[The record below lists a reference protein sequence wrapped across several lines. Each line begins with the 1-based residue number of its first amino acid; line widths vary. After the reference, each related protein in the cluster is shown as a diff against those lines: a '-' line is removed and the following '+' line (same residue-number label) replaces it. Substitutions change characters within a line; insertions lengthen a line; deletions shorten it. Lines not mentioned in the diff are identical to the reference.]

1 MLTDAVSCGLANSI
15 AFSSILGRAGPFEA
29 FFIAFIGTFGYE
41 LNRYIIET
49 VGFDYGYT
57 SRVFIYGGFMGLIM
71 GIMLY
76 YKEKTSFKTT

>member
-29 FFIAFIGTFGYE
+29 FFVALFGTFGYE

-49 VGFDYGYT
+49 VGFDYGAT
-57 SRVFIYGGFMGLIM
+57 FRVFIYGGFMGLVI
-71 GIMLY
+71 GLILN
-76 YKEKTSFKTT
+76 YK